1 MNMSGEVDRLL
12 ADAARRAGLDDFG
25 QSWFLGPLSAYA
37 IDLEQPNLTEF
48 GRRFLRSRAVLD
60 LVRRLRVL
68 ETLRQHPEIAAVPI
82 PPIVYITGLER
93 SGTTLLHNL
102 LALHRD
108 ARVLR
113 RWELLEP
120 VPPPET
126 ATYDTDA
133 RIAKVQ
139 AQSDVLRGT
148 LLEHMHWVNATDPEE
163 CVCGFIDSVSMFA
176 WAAGPCMPAWWG
188 FLTEEDLSPAF
199 ENYRRVVQLLLWKRP
214 VEPGGFLVLKA
225 PQISRQVAQFAEV
238 FPEARFVFTD
248 RDPYRCIVSLA
259 VLGHSI
265 AGWFCQINPLTDD
278 GQRSKITSAEVPGKL
293 AGVAAFTNAAP
304 SRAMHVS
311 YPELVGA
318 PVEVVHQALE
328 ANAADEELSAKVVAY
343 LERQQAGDRAAPPA
357 ALDSMGYDQAG
368 VWADPAISAYCA
380 RFGIEPERTRLIG
393 AAPAG
398 SERQPGSS
406 MT

>member
-1 MNMSGEVDRLL
+1 MDTTGEVDRIL
-12 ADAARRAGLDDFG
+12 ADAVEKAGLDDFG
-25 QSWFLGPLSAYA
+25 ESWFLGPLSAYA
-37 IDLEQPNLTEF
+37 ADLEQPNLTEF

-126 ATYDTDA
+126 ESYDTDA
-133 RIAKVQ
+133 RIARVQ
-139 AQSDVLRGT
+139 GQTDVLRGT
-148 LLEHMHWVNATDPEE
+148 LLEHMHWVNATEPEE
-163 CVCGFIDSVSMFA
+163 CVCGFIDSVAMLA
-176 WAAGPCMPAWWG
+176 WAAGPCMPTWWR
-188 FLTEEDLSPAF
+188 FLTEGDLCPAF
-199 ENYRRVVQLLLWKRP
+199 ENYRRVVQLLLWRHP

-225 PQISRQVAQFAEV
+225 PQISRHVAQFAEV
-238 FPEARFVFTD
+238 FPEARFVITD

-259 VLGHSI
+259 VLGHAI
-265 AGWFCQINPLTDD
+265 VEWFCEINPLTDD
-278 GQRSKITSAEVPGKL
+278 GHRSKISSEQVPSKL
-293 AGVAAFTNAAP
+293 ASIADFTTDAP

-311 YPELVGA
+311 YPELVRA
-318 PVEVVHQALE
+318 PVDVVQQALR
-328 ANAADEELSAKVVAY
+328 S
-343 LERQQAGDRAAPPA
+343 ERRRRRAVRQGGRVP
-357 ALDSMGYDQAG
+357 
-368 VWADPAISAYCA
+368 
-380 RFGIEPERTRLIG
+380 RT
-393 AAPAG
+393 PAG
-398 SERQPGSS
+398 GRTGRAPGSPRFDGLRPGGRVG
-406 MT
+406 

>member
-1 MNMSGEVDRLL
+1 VATLETTGEVDRIL
-12 ADAARRAGLDDFG
+12 ADAAEKAGLDDFG
-25 QSWFLGPLSAYA
+25 ESWFLGPLSAYA
-37 IDLEQPNLTEF
+37 ADLAQPNLTEF
-48 GRRFLRSRAVLD
+48 GRQFLRSRAVRD

-68 ETLRQHPEIAAVPI
+68 ETLREHPEIAAVPI

-126 ATYDTDA
+126 ATHDTDA
-133 RIAKVQ
+133 RIARVQ
-139 AQSDVLRGT
+139 GQADRLRGT

-163 CVCGFIDSVSMFA
+163 CVCGFIDSMSMLA
-176 WAAGPCMPAWWG
+176 WAAGPCMPTWWQ
-188 FLTEEDLSPAF
+188 FLTERDLCPAF
-199 ENYRRVVQLLLWKRP
+199 ENYRRVVQLLLWKHP

-225 PQISRQVAQFAEV
+225 PQISRHVAQFAEV
-238 FPEARFVFTD
+238 FPEARFVITD

-259 VLGHSI
+259 VLGHAI
-265 AGWFCQINPLTDD
+265 VEWFCEINPLTDD
-278 GQRSKITSAEVPGKL
+278 GHRSKISSDQVPGKL
-293 AGVAAFTNAAP
+293 ASIADFTTDAP

-311 YPELVGA
+311 YPELVRA
-318 PVEVVHQALE
+318 PVDVVQQALE
-328 ANAADEELSAKVVAY
+328 VNAADGELSAKVVAY
-343 LERQQAGDRAAPPA
+343 LERQQAGARAAPPA

-368 VWADPAISAYCA
+368 VWGDPVIKSYCE

-393 AAPAG
+393 AAPA
-398 SERQPGSS
+398 S
-406 MT
+406 